1 MSGEVVRGEG
11 HAPGQGAG
19 VPMPTVTTPE
29 RGSLG
34 DMREHFAR
42 MNADAQQQ
50 PANGNAARP
59 QTTSSRIG
67 EFSRQLEAKQEAP
80 TGIGEQR
87 QTPANDVIDPELPE
101 GSELPE
107 GDEQQQLAPEESETE
122 QAQAELADAEALT
135 KFREWQN
142 SDLFPDEMADKWLH
156 ELKVAGR
163 VQYVDTKELRQ
174 GYMRGGDAR
183 RMYSE
188 AQQVQQQAQSYTQ
201 SMNQHF
207 QAVRDPEQMLEIYER
222 NGYGETLEK
231 VARLIAERVS
241 STRRVVRAAGLAAM
255 EQYGTQDP
263 NDHRVRAAME
273 ATERELKRSRAVDV
287 EQRRLAFERSQF
299 DQSRTQTQ
307 TQQETAQHLAQYER
321 QLNQLRPN
329 AFRAY
334 GIKDSASHRQALARH
349 LGNVIA
355 TRGFG
360 GDITRELVM
369 EAASDLKEELEDRI
383 AAEQGAGQPGMT
395 PAQQRAAAQSQAR
408 QAQGRP
414 LPPGRLGMGGGKPM
428 NGEGAKRGSLRDLE
442 AMVQKSRTGG

>member
-42 MNADAQQQ
+42 KNAEAEQRGSQRQQQ
-50 PANGNAARP
+50 PANGNARP

-87 QTPANDVIDPELPE
+87 QTPANDVNDPELPE

-107 GDEQQQLAPEESETE
+107 GDEQQQPVEGETE
-122 QAQAELADAEALT
+122 TDQAQAELADAEALT
-135 KFREWQN
+135 KFREWSN

-255 EQYGTQDP
+255 EQYGTNDS

-299 DQSRTQTQ
+299 DQSRTQ
-307 TQQETAQHLAQYER
+307 
-321 QLNQLRPN
+321 
-329 AFRAY
+329 
-334 GIKDSASHRQALARH
+334 
-349 LGNVIA
+349 
-355 TRGFG
+355 
-360 GDITRELVM
+360 
-369 EAASDLKEELEDRI
+369 
-383 AAEQGAGQPGMT
+383 
-395 PAQQRAAAQSQAR
+395 
-408 QAQGRP
+408 
-414 LPPGRLGMGGGKPM
+414 
-428 NGEGAKRGSLRDLE
+428 
-442 AMVQKSRTGG
+442 